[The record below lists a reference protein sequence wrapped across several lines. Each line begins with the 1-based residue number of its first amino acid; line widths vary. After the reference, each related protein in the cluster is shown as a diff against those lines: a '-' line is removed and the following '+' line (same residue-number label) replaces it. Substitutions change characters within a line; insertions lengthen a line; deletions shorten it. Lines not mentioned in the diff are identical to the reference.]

1 MTTTEKAR
9 IAAEI
14 EAFKNTDFSDSP
26 ELTDEQLA
34 QLRPSHY
41 RNMANYKPIKKT
53 VNVRL
58 DADVIEWLQSAGKGY
73 QTRMNAILREA
84 MERSVSGDKY
94 PNIGKLVRSR
104 AANCL
109 LP

>member
-1 MTTTEKAR
+1 MTTTDKTR

-14 EAFKNTDFSDSP
+14 KAFKNTDFSDMP
-26 ELTDEQLA
+26 ELTNEQLA
-34 QLRPSHY
+34 QLKPSHY

-58 DADVIEWLQSAGKGY
+58 DADVVEWLQSGGRGY

-84 MERSVSGDKY
+84 MVHSVM
-94 PNIGKLVRSR
+94 
-104 AANCL
+104 
-109 LP
+109 